1 MMEYHLPVLLKESV
15 DGLNIKPNGIY
26 VDVTFGGGGHSRE
39 ILKRLEG
46 GKLVG
51 FDQDE
56 EAMANVPNDERFVF
70 VRHNFRFL
78 KNFLKYHGIEQIDGL
93 LADLGVSSHHFDSPH
108 RGFSFR
114 FDAQLDMRMNRH
126 SEITAAHLV
135 NCYTADEL
143 TRIFRVYGELK
154 NAAKVAHLLVEHR
167 TKASLQTVGDL
178 QEALRKVTPRW
189 GDHQF
194 YAQVFQALRI
204 EVNHEIDYLRS
215 MLTQATEILAPGGR
229 LSIISYHSLE
239 DRVVK
244 NFFRTGSFDTGSTE
258 TDLFGNIL
266 RPLTPVNNKVIVPD
280 QKELELNNRARSA
293 RLRIAEKQEH
303 GEYDRAG

>member
-1 MMEYHLPVLLKESV
+1 MLYEVITMYIPYTGELVV
-15 DGLNIKPNGIY
+15 FIGAFIGA
-26 VDVTFGGGGHSRE
+26 
-39 ILKRLEG
+39 
-46 GKLVG
+46 LVG
-51 FDQDE
+51 F
-56 EAMANVPNDERFVF
+56 MWYNSYRITSYNVCYT
-70 VRHNFRFL
+70 
-78 KNFLKYHGIEQIDGL
+78 KL
-93 LADLGVSSHHFDSPH
+93 L
-108 RGFSFR
+108 R
-114 FDAQLDMRMNRH
+114 RH